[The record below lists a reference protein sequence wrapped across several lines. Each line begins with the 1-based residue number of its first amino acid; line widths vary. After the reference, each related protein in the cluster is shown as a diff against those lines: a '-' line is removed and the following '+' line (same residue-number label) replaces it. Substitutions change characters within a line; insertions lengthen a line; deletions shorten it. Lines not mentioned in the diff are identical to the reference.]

1 MDGIPHG
8 NEITKEGKEEQHMLV
23 IHLDYAALDAVMII
37 SLEEHLAF
45 IRLKHAIYIFVQ
57 LREFNESRRRLH
69 ICYRQ
74 KQ

>member
-8 NEITKEGKEEQHMLV
+8 NEITKKGKEEQHRLL
-23 IHLDYAALDAVMII
+23 IHHDYAALASVMIT

-45 IRLKHAIYIFVQ
+45 IRLKHMIYIFVQ
-57 LREFNESRRRLH
+57 LREFNESRRRLQTG
-69 ICYRQ
+69 YRQ